1 MSTHSYK
8 QHRAGHRSTTKTR
21 CYYKIPEK
29 PYCVT
34 DKVLG
39 SSGSVSKVN
48 ITRATKIIIVII
60 CMHFT
65 SLLGLLTCEV
75 AKSMTEHVTYHS
87 LYNRTGTLAS
97 IIAPVLSLPTVM
109 VTWKG
114 HWIQSPHLETIQQ
127 LFNTSILIFYAFY
140 IDL

>member
-48 ITRATKIIIVII
+48 TTRATKIITVII

-65 SLLGLLTCEV
+65 SLLGLLTYGGPR
-75 AKSMTEHVTYHS
+75 A
-87 LYNRTGTLAS
+87 
-97 IIAPVLSLPTVM
+97 
-109 VTWKG
+109 
-114 HWIQSPHLETIQQ
+114 
-127 LFNTSILIFYAFY
+127 
-140 IDL
+140 